1 MSNITLD
8 TTEIENAK
16 NTIANDLKKTIKILN
31 RSAGFGYSTE
41 DKNKFDDYMK
51 IAQGK
56 GKSIIEIRES
66 LLSGS
71 KEFQKAMQ
79 MLLEITT
86 GDDEQNFFEKH
97 DQALNLMTKSV
108 IECWD
113 FYSLDTQEF
122 LREFASKISEYNK
135 SIKNLFMDVYSVNER
150 LVAPEERTIIKE
162 KVKQH
167 EKTLQKFI
175 NSVTGTINWKNCETD
190 LGRKLF
196 KIKEQI
202 IMSGEP
208 LLTLAEFDG
217 YLEQQTENQ

>member
-16 NTIANDLKKTIKILN
+16 HTIANDLKKTIKILN
-31 RSAGFGYSTE
+31 RSAGFGYNAE

-56 GKSIIEIRES
+56 GKSIKEIKES

-79 MLLEITT
+79 MLLEIAT

-122 LREFASKISEYNK
+122 LREFALKISEYNK
-135 SIKNLFMDVYSVNER
+135 SIKNPFMDVYSVNEG
-150 LVAPEERTIIKE
+150 LITPEERNIIKE

-217 YLEQQTENQ
+217 YLEQQIENQ

>member
-16 NTIANDLKKTIKILN
+16 HTIANDLKKTIKILN
-31 RSAGFGYSTE
+31 RSAGFGYSAE
-41 DKNKFDDYMK
+41 DKNKFDDYIK

-56 GKSIIEIRES
+56 GKSIIEIKES